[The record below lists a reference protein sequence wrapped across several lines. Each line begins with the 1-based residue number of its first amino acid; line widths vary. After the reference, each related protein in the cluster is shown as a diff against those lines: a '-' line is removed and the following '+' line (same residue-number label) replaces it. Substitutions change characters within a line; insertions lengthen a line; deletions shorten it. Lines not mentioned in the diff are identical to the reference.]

1 MSPLCTF
8 CNASEEKVSH
18 LFFFCNIVHG
28 FLRETLHWLQNFSIF
43 NNLEPK
49 TILFGIHEE
58 PAASKSNVMLLWIK
72 SYIWIIRTKKENV
85 SLTTFK
91 AVLRNRLQE
100 LKEMYEFLNKEYSF
114 DKWNTLNNN
123 LTQDG

>member
-1 MSPLCTF
+1 
-8 CNASEEKVSH
+8 
-18 LFFFCNIVHG
+18 
-28 FLRETLHWLQNFSIF
+28 
-43 NNLEPK
+43 
-49 TILFGIHEE
+49 
-58 PAASKSNVMLLWIK
+58 MLLWIK